1 MPAFVPR
8 SLASVGR
15 NWAATANGPPM
26 NRRGRRVPAPLT
38 SRSAEPWHRS
48 MRIEAAGTQAPA
60 DVVKPVAPAPGA
72 GHGPTTPSDGAGPV
86 ATGVGDG
93 AIVGR

>member
-8 SLASVGR
+8 SLASEGR
-15 NWAATANGPPM
+15 TGVATANGPPM
-26 NRRGRRVPAPLT
+26 NRRGRRVPAPRT
-38 SRSAEPWHRS
+38 RSSAEPWHRS
-48 MRIEAAGTQAPA
+48 MTSEAAGTQAPA
-60 DVVKPVAPAPGA
+60 DVVKPLAPAPGA
-72 GHGPTTPSDGAGPV
+72 GHGPTTPSEGAEAV